1 MRFCYSCMQQID
13 DEQQDICPHCGE
25 KLEIEYDNDMCLKPG
40 GILQENFIVGKL
52 IGSGGFGNTYIGWNN
67 VLKCKV
73 AIKEY
78 FPKQLTGRERT
89 TGTVSVASDETSQL
103 RFKAGLK
110 SFMEEARN
118 VAGLQDIEGV
128 VQIYNFFEENGTGY
142 IIMEFLEGMDVKS
155 ILKHRNNNVDYAWV
169 RRVILTVLYTL
180 REIHKRGV
188 IHRDIAPDNIFVTN
202 EGVIKLIDFGAAK
215 HSDEG
220 PNVNSEIVLKAGYAP
235 IEQYGRKVKQGPYTD
250 LYAVAALF
258 YRMLTGIKPQAANER
273 IQSDNLQTL
282 SDMGVVIPDQ
292 AEAAIMT
299 CLNIQPLFRLQSAD
313 DFMEALEGKDFVPV
327 YEPEWILPQVKDD
340 HDTIS
345 HKFFDKIRR
354 MSVWK
359 KAGIG
364 IAAAAVIG
372 ICIFAAVQKV
382 GNVANVSKVENIVTY
397 SEKVPTYQVG
407 STIEDYVQTIE
418 DKGCQTEVTY
428 IYDDT
433 FENEVVDSTEPQMG
447 NILPEDKIVKIIV
460 RGNKNV
466 SIQNMNKLSVDEIEK
481 KLKEAG
487 IVNPKSKVKF
497 EHAYKKSAPKDK
509 CYSQSMDGKV
519 SSEDISKLIF
529 NISWGDKN
537 KYILKIPKLKGKSE
551 ESARKQLNEL
561 AKTYNC
567 KVSLKVGDRRFSEKV
582 KEGNIISQ
590 SVKAGKKYNTNL
602 EDKSVS
608 DKERV
613 PKTINVVVSIG
624 PKPTPTPEPVVTPQ
638 TSSNSSNT
646 TTNTTNNNSRTTHNN
661 TQNKPE
667 KSESRNNNN
676 NNNNH
681 NNRNNNNNSNND
693 DSDEIDFSIEDDYTD
708 VVEIG

>member
-40 GILQENFIVGKL
+40 SILQENFIVGKL

-89 TGTVSVASDETSQL
+89 TGTVSVASDEISQQ

-142 IIMEFLEGMDVKS
+142 IIMEFLEGMDVKN

-220 PNVNSEIVLKAGYAP
+220 PNANSEIVLKAGYAP

-258 YRMLTGIKPQAANER
+258 YRMLTGVKPQAANER

-313 DFMEALEGKDFVPV
+313 EFMEALEGTDFVPV

-345 HKFFDKIRR
+345 HKFFDRIRR
-354 MSVWK
+354 MSIWK

-382 GNVANVSKVENIVTY
+382 GNVAKVSKVENAVTY

-407 STIEDYVQTIE
+407 DTIEDYVKTIE

-433 FENEVVDSTEPQMG
+433 VENEIVQSTEPEMG
-447 NILPEDKIVKIIV
+447 NLLPEDKVVKITV
-460 RGNKNV
+460 YGNKNV
-466 SIQNMNKLSVDEIEK
+466 SIQNMNGLSVNQIEK
-481 KLKEAG
+481 KLSEAG
-487 IVNPKSKVKF
+487 ISNAKSKVKF
-497 EHAYKKSAPKDK
+497 EYAYKKSAPKGK

-519 SSEDISKLIF
+519 SSEQLSKFVF
-529 NISWGDKN
+529 NISWGDKSD
-537 KYILKIPKLKGKSE
+537 YILKIPKLKGKSE
-551 ESARKQLNEL
+551 ESARKQLSDL

-582 KEGNIISQ
+582 KEGNVISQ

-624 PKPTPTPEPVVTPQ
+624 PKPTPTPEPTRAPEL
-638 TSSNSSNT
+638 
-646 TTNTTNNNSRTTHNN
+646 NNNSSSNN
-661 TQNKPE
+661 
-667 KSESRNNNN
+667 SS
-676 NNNNH
+676 
-681 NNRNNNNNSNND
+681 NNNNSSSNNNNSSSSHNSSKNDSPTKKNNTTTSQKSNNSGNEDED
-693 DSDEIDFSIEDDYTD
+693 DSGWDIDDSGDIDW
-708 VVEIG
+708 